1 MKRRL
6 FRETIIKLVYSDI
19 LGGDFLKE
27 DYSDEI
33 INAFL
38 DIKEKYPE
46 LDQIIENN
54 LVNWSIDRLNYVD
67 LAIVRFSVYE
77 MKYLNTPYRV
87 AINEALEI
95 TKTYSNLDDDLAK
108 KFNNRLLEN
117 IKNYL
122 EKNHG

>member
-6 FRETIIKLVYSDI
+6 FRETIVKLVYGDI

-27 DYSDEI
+27 EYSDEI
-33 INAFL
+33 INTFL
-38 DIKEKYPE
+38 DIKEKYKE

-77 MKYLNTPYRV
+77 MKYLNTPYKV